1 MITAALLI
9 LATCP
14 IDDPWTR
21 LEGTQ
26 PAQWRLVWTS
36 DPAHEVTVSWTTL
49 EAGNSH
55 RVHFQPME
63 ELRESAQDHAPTR
76 ADGEEQH
83 AREVAAHRSGAYTL
97 DPTEIGEVTGAFYHH
112 ARLTGLQAST
122 TYWFRIE
129 SDGLL
134 SPELHFQTSPAEDH
148 AFKMLH
154 GGDSRTGIQERQ
166 RMNRFIGLLA
176 DEHPDLITFAHGGDF
191 IANGKLWGHWQRWL
205 SQNELTTSA
214 AGRVLPMIPTRGNH
228 EPGPLFDEIF
238 DDPGGAGLNYFS
250 TDITPAVSLITL
262 NTEISAAGDQAV
274 WLESELARL
283 RPERRWLLTQY
294 HRAIYPAVKDPA
306 SAKSHWVPLFE
317 EYNLDIALEADGHS
331 VKRTVPIREE
341 AQDPSGVTYIGE
353 GGLGVPQRAPKS
365 ERWFLQE
372 PGMSG
377 KAHHVVLL
385 HFGPVEL
392 HSRIVSLPDPLLSGV
407 KATGEEP
414 GLPADATWRYLAGA
428 DPADEAWR
436 GADFDESNW
445 DEGVAGFGYGD
456 EDDATVLS
464 GMQGEFSRV
473 YIRTLIDPALVAE
486 FEEVQLAIRYDD
498 GFIAYLG
505 GVEIARAAIES
516 GCGPSA
522 EGVTSHE
529 AGDWELFPLG
539 SGAELAARLGPGP
552 AVLALEG
559 HNCSL
564 TSSDFTL
571 HARLIGPTKDLPAD
585 PKQALILDE
594 FRLRPRSER

>member
-1 MITAALLI
+1 
-9 LATCP
+9 
-14 IDDPWTR
+14 
-21 LEGTQ
+21 
-26 PAQWRLVWTS
+26 
-36 DPAHEVTVSWTTL
+36 
-49 EAGNSH
+49 
-55 RVHFQPME
+55 
-63 ELRESAQDHAPTR
+63 
-76 ADGEEQH
+76 
-83 AREVAAHRSGAYTL
+83 
-97 DPTEIGEVTGAFYHH
+97 
-112 ARLTGLQAST
+112 
-122 TYWFRIE
+122 
-129 SDGLL
+129 
-134 SPELHFQTSPAEDH
+134 
-148 AFKMLH
+148 
-154 GGDSRTGIQERQ
+154 
-166 RMNRFIGLLA
+166 MNRFIGLLA

-191 IANGKLWGHWQRWL
+191 IANGKLWGHWRLWL

-238 DDPGGAGLNYFS
+238 DDPGGAGLNYYS

-317 EYNLDIALEADGHS
+317 EYDLDIALEADGHS

-341 AQDPSGVTYIGE
+341 AQDPSGVIYIGE

-385 HFGPVEL
+385 HFDPVGL
-392 HSRIVSLPDPLLSGV
+392 HSRIVALPDPLLSGV
-407 KATGEEP
+407 NAAGEEP

-428 DPADEAWR
+428 DPDGEAWR
-436 GADFDESNW
+436 GADFDESSW

-456 EDDATVLS
+456 GDDATVLS
-464 GMQGEFSRV
+464 GMQGEFTRV
-473 YIRTLIDPALVAE
+473 YIRTLLDPALIAE
-486 FEEVQLAIRYDD
+486 LEEVQLAIRYDD

-505 GVEIARAAIES
+505 GVEIARAAIGS

-559 HNCSL
+559 HNCSP

-571 HARLIGPTKDLPAD
+571 HPRLIGPTKVLTAD